1 MDVVEQKPRSR
12 HPQRAVVPNVI
23 APDNEVSMLRFPART
38 VRILATLAI
47 AILSVAPLGAAAQET
62 PSAQRAVLVTGASSG
77 IGLKITEK
85 LASEGWFVYAGARK
99 PEDMA
104 ALDRI
109 PNVQAVQLDVTVD
122 TDIAAAVETI
132 RNGGRGL
139 YGVVNNAGIAVLAPL
154 VDVEEPELK
163 SIFDVNVFGPY
174 RITKAFAPLLI
185 ESKGRVVTISSI
197 SGILSGAFF
206 GPYSM
211 TKHAMEAFGDALA
224 AEMARFDVKSSLI
237 EPGNFKSEIGRNT
250 MAQAEAAH
258 ERLKGTAF
266 EEQARNMVAAMGRYD
281 TYPEPDAVAAAA
293 LHALS
298 DPAPKMR
305 YMVVATQRQAEVTI
319 RKAIEELVQL
329 NHSHDFSYDRDG
341 LIRMLDETL
350 ARVK

>member
-1 MDVVEQKPRSR
+1 MAIVATAIVSLAPRS
-12 HPQRAVVPNVI
+12 V
-23 APDNEVSMLRFPART
+23 
-38 VRILATLAI
+38 
-47 AILSVAPLGAAAQET
+47 AAQAT
-62 PSAQRAVLVTGASSG
+62 PAAQRAVLVTGASSG
-77 IGLKITEK
+77 IGLKITEA
-85 LASEGWFVYAGARK
+85 LASQGWYVYAGARK

-104 ALDRI
+104 ALNTI
-109 PNVQAVQLDVTVD
+109 PNVQAVKLDVTVAA
-122 TDIAAAVETI
+122 DIAAAVATV

-154 VDVEEPELK
+154 INVEEQEVQ

-197 SGILSGAFF
+197 SGILSGPFF

-224 AEMARFDVKSSLI
+224 VEMARFDVKSSLI

-250 MAQAEAAH
+250 MAQAEAAQ
-258 ERLKGTAF
+258 ERLKGTPF

-281 TYPEPDAVAAAA
+281 SYPEPDAVATAAV
-293 LHALS
+293 HALS

-329 NHSHDFSYDRDG
+329 NQSQDFSYDREA
-341 LIRMLDETL
+341 LIAMLDEAL
-350 ARVK
+350 GRIR